1 MQVDSSESD
10 PSVQAAKPLVSAIV
24 APPTSV
30 INTPINCSARQFRS
44 YDWTYFWGLNDWQ
57 LTDIRT
63 QQQHTLYDVPVYR
76 LNKAFQHFACVRSC
90 VLHQPQPHSTLTVI
104 QIH

>member
-57 LTDIRT
+57 LNR
-63 QQQHTLYDVPVYR
+63 HTH
-76 LNKAFQHFACVRSC
+76 ATATHFMMFQF
-90 VLHQPQPHSTLTVI
+90 TV
-104 QIH
+104 